1 MKQFKEIHIGSRF
14 VTAGAIWT
22 KKSSRTASL
31 YGYVNHS
38 GITKDTGTPWFYF
51 SLTDGVNQTYD
62 VRIVNQFESNLIDA

>member
-1 MKQFKEIHIGSRF
+1 MKQFKEITIGSRF

-38 GITKDTGTPWFYF
+38 GITKDTENPWFYF
-51 SLTDGVNQTYD
+51 SRTDGVNQTYD
-62 VRIVNQFESNLIDA
+62 VRRANQFESNLIDA